1 MFPLDKAVVKPHNII
16 ASPQIG
22 APWMQSMGGLL
33 DRMTFVRSRLA
44 QDCFIGNDML
54 LNFSPDFPSLH
65 CVVAIRLAVQKGREG
80 SQCEGVGRVIWVIGV
95 DFVVETTFELL
106 LSLTDSLPLT

>member
-33 DRMTFVRSRLA
+33 DRMTFLRRRLA
-44 QDCFIGNDML
+44 QDCFFGNDML
-54 LNFSPDFPSLH
+54 LNFSSGLPF
-65 CVVAIRLAVQKGREG
+65 VALRG
-80 SQCEGVGRVIWVIGV
+80 S
-95 DFVVETTFELL
+95 
-106 LSLTDSLPLT
+106 DSLSRTAVHRGKSM